1 MTFSFGWILL
11 VMALYGALH
20 SLLAARKVK
29 QWAETRWGAP
39 ARRYYRL
46 FYSLVAGLTLLLP
59 LTLAAILPDTHL
71 YAIPLPWS
79 LLTGLLQLAGLAGLV
94 YGVAQTGA
102 GRFVGL
108 DTALDEGALRRPV
121 PFVDHGLY
129 RWVRHPLYTCSLL
142 FLWLMPVMTCNLLAL
157 NLGVTAYF
165 IIGSRFEEDKLLNEF
180 GDVYAAY
187 RRRTPAFLPRLRP
200 GSQRSE
206 RRGPLP
212 RSRPNK

>member
-1 MTFSFGWILL
+1 MTSGFWWILL
-11 VMALYGALH
+11 AMALYGALH
-20 SLLAARKVK
+20 SLLAARRLKR
-29 QWAETRWGAP
+29 WAEARWGAS

-46 FYSLVAGLTLLLP
+46 LYSLVAGLTLLPP
-59 LTLAAILPDTHL
+59 LALVAILPDARL

-79 LLTGLLQLAGLAGLV
+79 LLTGLLQLAGLAGV
-94 YGVAQTGA
+94 IYGVAQTGA

-108 DTALDEGALRRPV
+108 DSALDEGALRRPA

-165 IIGSRFEEDKLLNEF
+165 IIGSRFEEDKLLDEF
-180 GDVYAAY
+180 GEAYAAY
-187 RRRTPAFLPRLRP
+187 RRRTPAFLPRLNLAGLP
-200 GSQRSE
+200 CL
-206 RRGPLP
+206 RR
-212 RSRPNK
+212 RAE